1 VALQRGLRDLRDEVE
16 EAREQVPK
24 IPAIADRLTAEQKH
38 LEAEQARLER
48 ELAKTKDRISKMRAD
63 QSIMSYRLDELRKQT
78 EASSAASIEMEFESR
93 HSRFQMKAVH
103 PEAAKALK
111 EFATQIINGQDG
123 TIWLPP

>member
-24 IPAIADRLTAEQKH
+24 IPAIADRLTAEQKR

-63 QSIMSYRLDELRKQT
+63 QSIMSYGLDELRKQT
-78 EASSAASIEMEFESR
+78 DVQRRIHRNGIREQARPFSDESR
-93 HSRFQMKAVH
+93 SSGGSEGAEGIRDANH
-103 PEAAKALK
+103 
-111 EFATQIINGQDG
+111 
-123 TIWLPP
+123 